1 MSGRIRG
8 CHPLWP
14 AFPDRSAYNTET
26 TGLLRFRS
34 PLLAESLLMSVPPGT
49 EMFQFPGFASPAYVF
64 SWRYSLRSGLPHS
77 DIHGSTPARGSPW
90 LFAACHVLH
99 RLLVPRHP
107 PNALVTL
114 DHSPG
119 PSRAYKTRQGPHHA
133 QEPPP
138 DEGPPKTRRPTPDAL
153 RAPSTQHTHFL
164 FTRHRRTS
172 HPPCRSTPVRY
183 PTVTGGWPPIAPGW
197 CYPPVGQKRDRTLGA
212 LPLTRETR
220 RTPGR
225 GPERPARSGARRG
238 APEPDSRW

>member
-107 PNALVTL
+107 PNALIALEISPTL
-114 DHSPG
+114 TAKAITTKAAQAGHEPPCTGTIHTQHGCKRRPHIAARLRHTHMVRHRHHKRQRTTTPLNVDAARCKTAIFPRKRTC
-119 PSRAYKTRQGPHHA
+119 PPVKITPNSRAQ
-133 QEPPP
+133 
-138 DEGPPKTRRPTPDAL
+138 
-153 RAPSTQHTHFL
+153 
-164 FTRHRRTS
+164 RRT
-172 HPPCRSTPVRY
+172 
-183 PTVTGGWPPIAPGW
+183 
-197 CYPPVGQKRDRTLGA
+197 RT
-212 LPLTRETR
+212 
-220 RTPGR
+220 
-225 GPERPARSGARRG
+225 
-238 APEPDSRW
+238 